1 MKNKKLL
8 LVALLLTQ
16 FVTFGQVK
24 LSKDFNVT
32 VGKPYEV
39 VDAASKDY
47 FSDGNG
53 HTIAIKTDG
62 EKVTLQ
68 RYDIGTMKELSRKE
82 YTDFPPYNKIQNIL
96 KVGDKLFYVF
106 SSFDKKE
113 RKETI
118 YSREINMGD
127 GTFAA
132 PKLLFSTTAEA
143 TVSSYREPAAMTM
156 TGLGAPVR
164 FEVLSSFDNSKM
176 MIRYRLKPTEK
187 KDDLSYDIL
196 GFYVFNASLEK
207 LWGGEVKMPY
217 TEKEMNNIAYGV
229 TKDGN
234 AYMLA
239 YINAS
244 KTFELLN
251 ITSDLKIKP
260 NKINLDGTFFFQ
272 ELKLKETAD
281 GNLICIGFYANGV
294 DFKMNW
300 GGSGALSLNTN
311 GILSFTIDKTGKVI
325 SKYDLAFPIELI
337 NQYESKRAKEK
348 NDKREGEGKAG
359 INDLKLID
367 VVYGTDGSTIIIGEQ
382 QYVRNEMYGTSMR
395 NIWYYADMV
404 ATKFDSKGTVLW
416 MKKLPKTQIGLQGK
430 GGLSVRYIKGQGA
443 SYLLYLDNVKNA
455 NLKLEEVPEKHTD
468 GKGGYLT
475 AYKIDDATGAIEKH
489 SIFDITDIKGTEAYQ
504 FRTPR
509 IFDAADKV
517 FMLEVYIK
525 GKEDTMIKME
535 LTK

>member
-1 MKNKKLL
+1 
-8 LVALLLTQ
+8 
-16 FVTFGQVK
+16 
-24 LSKDFNVT
+24 
-32 VGKPYEV
+32 
-39 VDAASKDY
+39 
-47 FSDGNG
+47 
-53 HTIAIKTDG
+53 
-62 EKVTLQ
+62 
-68 RYDIGTMKELSRKE
+68 
-82 YTDFPPYNKIQNIL
+82 
-96 KVGDKLFYVF
+96 
-106 SSFDKKE
+106 
-113 RKETI
+113 
-118 YSREINMGD
+118 
-127 GTFAA
+127 
-132 PKLLFSTTAEA
+132 
-143 TVSSYREPAAMTM
+143 
-156 TGLGAPVR
+156 
-164 FEVLSSFDNSKM
+164 
-176 MIRYRLKPTEK
+176 
-187 KDDLSYDIL
+187 
-196 GFYVFNASLEK
+196 
-207 LWGGEVKMPY
+207 MPY